1 MFGDQ
6 ARGGP
11 VLGLGATKNLRE
23 PTGPLAPPGN
33 GVRRTLSESGTRFHR
48 RATNNS
54 SPHQAEKIR
63 LFHPGQALKSN
74 VLHIIAAGHR
84 IR

>member
-23 PTGPLAPPGN
+23 PTGPLDPGN
-33 GVRRTLSESGTRFHR
+33 GVRRTLSESGTRFRR

-54 SPHQAEKIR
+54 SRRQAEKIR

-74 VLHIIAAGHR
+74 VIHIIAAGHR